1 MSPNVH
7 IKDIERRAGHLQG
20 DITFYF
26 GLQKHLRPL
35 IWTLGDPAYQNFSKC
50 RTLSLSDQEEPQIYL
65 K

>member
-7 IKDIERRAGHLQG
+7 IKDIERRAGHLKG
-20 DITFYF
+20 DMTFYL
-26 GLQKHLRPL
+26 GLQKHL